1 MFHKRLLKEF
11 SDNRKYVAGM
21 VIMQWA
27 ALLANVALMYVLAAY
42 VGRISGIVKGES
54 LTTSPSDGVL
64 LIVFA
69 AALFVRIAAT
79 SAANRMS
86 YLASTQVKRRLRD
99 RIYEKMMEFGAAYR
113 EAVATSEAVQ
123 IATEGVDQLEIYF
136 GKYVPQFFYSMLAP
150 LTLFVIVGT
159 MSIKVAAVLLL
170 CVPLIP
176 VSIVAVQKFA
186 KKLLAKYWGTYTEL
200 GDSFL
205 ENLQGLTTLKIYQA
219 DEWKQQEMNK
229 EAENFRKITMKVLT
243 MQLNSVSVMDLIAYG
258 GAALGSIVAILGFQN
273 GSLSLFQVICI
284 VLLSSEFFIPLR
296 LLGSFF
302 HIAMNGIAASD
313 KVFRI
318 LDKPQKQAEQKQWKA
333 ETVDIQLRDL
343 SFSYDEQRTILKHV
357 YMQLKPGQF
366 TAIVGE
372 SGSGKSTIAKL
383 IAGIVKDYHGQ
394 LLIADTQRRD
404 IDDDAFYQS
413 FLYVSHQP
421 FIFKGSVRENLAIA
435 KDSLSEEAMLEALRK
450 VALLDFVMEQ
460 GGLDME
466 LQEQGNNLSGGQKQ
480 RLSIARALLAQ
491 RDVYIFDEA
500 ASNIDAESEDAI
512 VSVIHKLAETKTV
525 IMITHRLKS
534 IKGCDQI
541 YVIEQGTCQE
551 HGRHEELLR
560 LRGTYARMYEKQ
572 QELEAMEGAEQ
583 YA

>member
-1 MFHKRLLKEF
+1 MTENNIYPIFDRMLSRQDKEELLK
-11 SDNRKYVAGM
+11 
-21 VIMQWA
+21 QH
-27 ALLANVALMYVLAAY
+27 
-42 VGRISGIVKGES
+42 
-54 LTTSPSDGVL
+54 
-64 LIVFA
+64 
-69 AALFVRIAAT
+69 
-79 SAANRMS
+79 
-86 YLASTQVKRRLRD
+86 
-99 RIYEKMMEFGAAYR
+99 
-113 EAVATSEAVQ
+113 
-123 IATEGVDQLEIYF
+123 
-136 GKYVPQFFYSMLAP
+136 
-150 LTLFVIVGT
+150 
-159 MSIKVAAVLLL
+159 
-170 CVPLIP
+170 
-176 VSIVAVQKFA
+176 
-186 KKLLAKYWGTYTEL
+186 
-200 GDSFL
+200 
-205 ENLQGLTTLKIYQA
+205 
-219 DEWKQQEMNK
+219 
-229 EAENFRKITMKVLT
+229 
-243 MQLNSVSVMDLIAYG
+243 SVMI
-258 GAALGSIVAILGFQN
+258 
-273 GSLSLFQVICI
+273 
-284 VLLSSEFFIPLR
+284 
-296 LLGSFF
+296 
-302 HIAMNGIAASD
+302 
-313 KVFRI
+313 
-318 LDKPQKQAEQKQWKA
+318 W
-333 ETVDIQLRDL
+333 
-343 SFSYDEQRTILKHV
+343 
-357 YMQLKPGQF
+357 F
-366 TAIVGE
+366 TGL

-383 IAGIVKDYHGQ
+383 IAGIIKDYHGQ

>member
-1 MFHKRLLKEF
+1 MIDKRLLKEMPET
-11 SDNRKYVAGM
+11 KPYIIKQVG
-21 VIMQWA
+21 MQWISLLSNIVFV
-27 ALLANVALMYVLAAY
+27 ALLANVLSLIYNKT
-42 VGRISGIVKGES
+42 IVTQDLLLS
-54 LTTSPSDGVL
+54 VAGVIL
-64 LIVFA
+64 CIA
-69 AALFVRIAAT
+69 VRAVCT
-79 SAANRMS
+79 RK
-86 YLASTQVKRRLRD
+86 ASIYSHEASCHVREHLRLRLFAKLLEMKNS
-99 RIYEKMMEFGAAYR
+99 YTKSAP
-113 EAVATSEAVQ
+113 TSELVQ
-123 IATEGVDQLEIYF
+123 LSVEGIDQLEIYF
-136 GKYVPQFFYSMLAP
+136 GRYLPQFFYSMLAP
-150 LTLFVIVGT
+150 VTLFLILVWMDVK
-159 MSIKVAAVLLL
+159 SALVLLI

-176 VSIVAVQKFA
+176 LSIVAVQKFA
-186 KKLLAKYWGTYTEL
+186 KKLLSKYWTSYTTL

-258 GAALGSIVAILGFQN
+258 GAALGSIVAILGFQS

-313 KVFRI
+313 KIFHI
-318 LDKPQKQAEQKQWKA
+318 LDKPVKQAENKQWEQGA
-333 ETVDIQLRDL
+333 VDIQLSDL
-343 SFSYDEQRTILKHV
+343 SFSYDEERSILKNV
-357 YMQLKPGQF
+357 NMQLKPGQF
-366 TAIVGE
+366 SAIVGE

-383 IAGIVKDYHGQ
+383 IAGIVKDYQGQ
-394 LLIADTQRRD
+394 LLIQGMQRSD
-404 IDDDAFYQS
+404 IDDDAFYHS

-421 FIFKGSVRENLAIA
+421 FIFKGSVRENLMIA
-435 KDSLSEEAMLEALRK
+435 KENICEDDMLEALRK
-450 VALLDFVMEQ
+450 VALYDFIMEQ

-466 LQEQGNNLSGGQKQ
+466 LLEQGNNLSGGQKQ

-512 VSVIHKLAETKTV
+512 VSVIHQLAETKTV

-534 IKGCDQI
+534 IRSCDQI
-541 YVIEQGTCQE
+541 YVIEDGSCRE
-551 HGRHEELLR
+551 HGNHETLMQNKGIYAEL
-560 LRGTYARMYEKQ
+560 YEKQ
-572 QELEAMEGAEQ
+572 QELEVMEGGVHHG
-583 YA
+583 

>member
-1 MFHKRLLKEF
+1 MIDKRLLKEMPEA
-11 SDNRKYVAGM
+11 KPYILKQVG
-21 VIMQWA
+21 MQWLSLLCNIVFVI
-27 ALLANVALMYVLAAY
+27 LLANVLSHIFNKTIEP
-42 VGRISGIVKGES
+42 RILL
-54 LTTSPSDGVL
+54 LTACGVL
-64 LIVFA
+64 LCIAVRAICVQKTSIFSHEASCHVREHLRMRLFA
-69 AALFVRIAAT
+69 KLLEMKNDYT
-79 SAANRMS
+79 KSA
-86 YLASTQVKRRLRD
+86 V
-99 RIYEKMMEFGAAYR
+99 
-113 EAVATSEAVQ
+113 TSELVQ
-123 IATEGVDQLEIYF
+123 LSVEGIDQLEIYF
-136 GKYVPQFFYSMLAP
+136 GRYLPQFFYSMLAP
-150 LTLFVIVGT
+150 ITLFLILVWMDVR
-159 MSIKVAAVLLL
+159 SALVLLL

-176 VSIVAVQKFA
+176 LSIIAVQKFA
-186 KKLLAKYWGTYTEL
+186 KKLLSKYWSSYTTL

-273 GSLSLFQVICI
+273 GNLSLFQVICI

-302 HIAMNGIAASD
+302 HIAMNGIAASY
-313 KVFRI
+313 KIFRI
-318 LDKPQKQAEQKQWKA
+318 LDQPLNHAEGMQWEAK
-333 ETVDIQLRDL
+333 TGDIQLRDL
-343 SFSYDEQRTILKHV
+343 SFSYDEQRVILKHV
-357 YMQLKPGQF
+357 YMQLRPGQF

-394 LLIADTQRRD
+394 LLIAGTQRRD

-435 KDSLSEEAMLEALRK
+435 KASLSEADMLEALRK
-450 VALLDFVMEQ
+450 VELLDFVMEQ

-500 ASNIDAESEDAI
+500 ASNIDAKSEDAI
-512 VSVIHKLAETKTV
+512 ISIIHKLAETKTV

-534 IKGCDQI
+534 IINCDQI

-551 HGRHEELLR
+551 HGRHEELLH
-560 LRGTYARMYEKQ
+560 LQGAYAKMYEKQ
-572 QELEAMEGAEQ
+572 QELEAMEGDIL
-583 YA
+583 YG

>member
-1 MFHKRLLKEF
+1 MIDKRLLKEMPEA
-11 SDNRKYVAGM
+11 KPYILKQVG
-21 VIMQWA
+21 MQWLSLLCNIVFVI
-27 ALLANVALMYVLAAY
+27 LLANVLSHIFNKTIEP
-42 VGRISGIVKGES
+42 RILL
-54 LTTSPSDGVL
+54 LTACGVL
-64 LIVFA
+64 LCIAVRAICVQKTSIFSHEASCHVREHLRMRLFA
-69 AALFVRIAAT
+69 KLLEMKNDYT
-79 SAANRMS
+79 KSA
-86 YLASTQVKRRLRD
+86 V
-99 RIYEKMMEFGAAYR
+99 
-113 EAVATSEAVQ
+113 TSELVQ
-123 IATEGVDQLEIYF
+123 LSVEGIDQLEIYF
-136 GKYVPQFFYSMLAP
+136 GRYLPQFFYSMLAP
-150 LTLFVIVGT
+150 ITLFLILVWMDVR
-159 MSIKVAAVLLL
+159 SALVLLL

-176 VSIVAVQKFA
+176 LSIIAVQKFA
-186 KKLLAKYWGTYTEL
+186 KKLLSKYWSSYTTL

-273 GSLSLFQVICI
+273 GNLSLFQVICI

-313 KVFRI
+313 KIFRI
-318 LDKPQKQAEQKQWKA
+318 LDQPLNHAEGMQREAK
-333 ETVDIQLRDL
+333 TGDIQLRDL
-343 SFSYDEQRTILKHV
+343 SFSYDEQRVILKHV
-357 YMQLKPGQF
+357 YMQLRPGQF

-394 LLIADTQRRD
+394 LLIAGTQRRD

-435 KDSLSEEAMLEALRK
+435 KASLSEADMLEALRK
-450 VALLDFVMEQ
+450 VELLDFVMEQ
-460 GGLDME
+460 GGLDMD

-500 ASNIDAESEDAI
+500 ASNIDAKSEDAI
-512 VSVIHKLAETKTV
+512 ISIIHKLAETKTV

-534 IKGCDQI
+534 IINCDQI

-551 HGRHEELLR
+551 HGRHEELLH
-560 LRGTYARMYEKQ
+560 LQGAYAKMYEKQ
-572 QELEAMEGAEQ
+572 QELEAMEGDIQ
-583 YA
+583 YG

>member
-1 MFHKRLLKEF
+1 MIDKRLLKEMPEA
-11 SDNRKYVAGM
+11 KPYILKQVG
-21 VIMQWA
+21 MQWLSLLCNIVFVI
-27 ALLANVALMYVLAAY
+27 LLANVLSHIFNKTIEP
-42 VGRISGIVKGES
+42 RILL
-54 LTTSPSDGVL
+54 LTACGVL
-64 LIVFA
+64 LCIAVRAICVQKTSIFSHEASCHVREHLRMRLFA
-69 AALFVRIAAT
+69 KLLEMKNDYT
-79 SAANRMS
+79 KSA
-86 YLASTQVKRRLRD
+86 V
-99 RIYEKMMEFGAAYR
+99 
-113 EAVATSEAVQ
+113 TSELVQ
-123 IATEGVDQLEIYF
+123 LSVEGIDQLEIYF
-136 GKYVPQFFYSMLAP
+136 GRYLPQFFYSMLAP
-150 LTLFVIVGT
+150 ITLFLILVWMDVR
-159 MSIKVAAVLLL
+159 SALVLLL

-176 VSIVAVQKFA
+176 LSIIAVQKFA
-186 KKLLAKYWGTYTEL
+186 KKLLSKYWSSYTTL

-273 GSLSLFQVICI
+273 GNLSLFQVICI

-313 KVFRI
+313 KIFRI
-318 LDKPQKQAEQKQWKA
+318 LDQPLNHAEGMQWEAK
-333 ETVDIQLRDL
+333 TGDIQLRDL
-343 SFSYDEQRTILKHV
+343 SFSYDEQRVILKHV
-357 YMQLKPGQF
+357 YMQLRPGQF

-394 LLIADTQRRD
+394 LLIAGTQRRD

-435 KDSLSEEAMLEALRK
+435 KASLSEADMLEALRK
-450 VALLDFVMEQ
+450 VELLDFVMEQ

-500 ASNIDAESEDAI
+500 ASNIDAKSEDAI
-512 VSVIHKLAETKTV
+512 ISIIHKLAETKTV

-534 IKGCDQI
+534 IINCDQI

-560 LRGTYARMYEKQ
+560 LQGAYAKMYEKQ
-572 QELEAMEGAEQ
+572 QELEAMEGDIQ
-583 YA
+583 YG

>member
-1 MFHKRLLKEF
+1 MIDKRLLKEMPET
-11 SDNRKYVAGM
+11 KPYIIKQVG
-21 VIMQWA
+21 MQWIS
-27 ALLANVALMYVLAAY
+27 LLCNIVFVALMAYVLDGVY
-42 VGRISGIVKGES
+42 KKTVTVQDLF
-54 LTTSPSDGVL
+54 LTTGGVIICIAVRAICVRKASIYSHEASCHVREHLRMRLFTKL
-64 LIVFA
+64 LEMK
-69 AALFVRIAAT
+69 
-79 SAANRMS
+79 NS
-86 YLASTQVKRRLRD
+86 YTKCAP
-99 RIYEKMMEFGAAYR
+99 
-113 EAVATSEAVQ
+113 TSELIQLSV
-123 IATEGVDQLEIYF
+123 EGIDQLEIYF
-136 GKYVPQFFYSMLAP
+136 GRYLPQFFYSMLAP
-150 LTLFVIVGT
+150 VSLFLILVWMDVKSAVVLIV
-159 MSIKVAAVLLL
+159 

-176 VSIVAVQKFA
+176 MSIIAVQKFA
-186 KKLLAKYWGTYTEL
+186 KRLLSKYWSSYTTL

-258 GAALGSIVAILGFQN
+258 GAALGSIVAIISFQQ

-313 KVFRI
+313 KIFRI
-318 LDKPQKQAEQKQWKA
+318 LDQPVERVDKKQWKHDA
-333 ETVDIQLRDL
+333 MHIQLRDV
-343 SFSYDEQRTILKHV
+343 SFSYDDERSILHHI

-383 IAGIVKDYHGQ
+383 IAGLEKNYHGQ
-394 LLIADTQRRD
+394 LLIDGMQRNE

-421 FIFKGSVRENLAIA
+421 FIFKGSVRENLSIA
-435 KDSLSEEAMLEALRK
+435 SENVTEADMIAALQK
-450 VALLDFVMEQ
+450 VQLYAFIVEQ

-466 LQEQGNNLSGGQKQ
+466 LMEQGNNLSGGQKQ
-480 RLSIARALLAQ
+480 RLSIARALLAN

-500 ASNIDAESEDAI
+500 ASNIDADSEDAI

-525 IMITHRLKS
+525 LMITHRLKS
-534 IKGCDQI
+534 IADCDQI
-541 YVIEQGTCQE
+541 YVLDKGMCRE
-551 HGRHEELLR
+551 HGTHEALLKMK
-560 LRGTYARMYEKQ
+560 GIYTRMYEKQ
-572 QELEAMEGAEQ
+572 QEQEAMEGGVNHG
-583 YA
+583 

>member
-1 MFHKRLLKEF
+1 MPETKPYIMKQ
-11 SDNRKYVAGM
+11 VA
-21 VIMQWA
+21 MQWFSLLCNIVFV
-27 ALLANVALMYVLAAY
+27 ALLANVLSHIFYKTVNEQLLL
-42 VGRISGIVKGES
+42 
-54 LTTSPSDGVL
+54 LTTCGVILCIALRAVCVRKASLYSHEASCHVREQLRMRLFKKL
-64 LIVFA
+64 LEMKSGY
-69 AALFVRIAAT
+69 T
-79 SAANRMS
+79 ESAP
-86 YLASTQVKRRLRD
+86 
-99 RIYEKMMEFGAAYR
+99 
-113 EAVATSEAVQ
+113 TSELVQ
-123 IATEGVDQLEIYF
+123 LSVEGIDQLEIYF
-136 GKYVPQFFYSMLAP
+136 GRYLPQFFYSMLAP
-150 LTLFVIVGT
+150 VTLFLILVWMDVK
-159 MSIKVAAVLLL
+159 SALVLLL

-176 VSIVAVQKFA
+176 MSIIAVQKFA
-186 KKLLAKYWGTYTEL
+186 KKLLSKYWSSYTTL

-219 DEWKQQEMNK
+219 DEWKQQEMNR

-313 KVFRI
+313 KIFRI

-372 SGSGKSTIAKL
+372 SGSGKSTIARL
-383 IAGIVKDYHGQ
+383 IAGIIKDYHGQ

-404 IDDDAFYQS
+404 IDDAFYQS

-480 RLSIARALLAQ
+480 RLCIARALLKKPRILILDDSTSAVDTATEAKIRESFTGTLKETTKLIIAQ
-491 RDVYIFDEA
+491 RITSVMEA
-500 ASNIDAESEDAI
+500 
-512 VSVIHKLAETKTV
+512 
-525 IMITHRLKS
+525 
-534 IKGCDQI
+534 DQI
-541 YVIEQGTCQE
+541 VVMDEGKIVGL
-551 HGRHEELLR
+551 GRHQELLADCSA
-560 LRGTYARMYEKQ
+560 Y
-572 QELEAMEGAEQ
+572 QEIYYSQMERQVGAS
-583 YA
+583 

>member
-1 MFHKRLLKEF
+1 MIDKRLLKEMPEA
-11 SDNRKYVAGM
+11 KPYILKQVG
-21 VIMQWA
+21 MQWLSLLCNIVFVI
-27 ALLANVALMYVLAAY
+27 LLANVLSHIFNKTIEP
-42 VGRISGIVKGES
+42 RILL
-54 LTTSPSDGVL
+54 LTACGVL
-64 LIVFA
+64 LCIAVRAICVQKTSIFSHEASCHVREHLRMRLFA
-69 AALFVRIAAT
+69 KLLEMKNDYT
-79 SAANRMS
+79 KSA
-86 YLASTQVKRRLRD
+86 V
-99 RIYEKMMEFGAAYR
+99 
-113 EAVATSEAVQ
+113 TSELVQ
-123 IATEGVDQLEIYF
+123 LSVEGIDQLEIYF
-136 GKYVPQFFYSMLAP
+136 GRYLPQFFYSMLAP
-150 LTLFVIVGT
+150 ITLFLILVWMDVR
-159 MSIKVAAVLLL
+159 SALVLLL

-176 VSIVAVQKFA
+176 LSIIAVQKFA
-186 KKLLAKYWGTYTEL
+186 KKLLSKYWSSYTTL

-273 GSLSLFQVICI
+273 GDLSLFQVICI

-313 KVFRI
+313 KIFRI
-318 LDKPQKQAEQKQWKA
+318 LDQPLNHVEGMQWEAK
-333 ETVDIQLRDL
+333 TGDIQLRDL
-343 SFSYDEQRTILKHV
+343 SFSYDEQRVILKHV
-357 YMQLKPGQF
+357 YMQLRPGQF

-394 LLIADTQRRD
+394 LLIAGTQRRD

-435 KDSLSEEAMLEALRK
+435 KASLSEADMLEALRK
-450 VALLDFVMEQ
+450 VELLDFVMEQ

-500 ASNIDAESEDAI
+500 ASNIDAKSEDAI
-512 VSVIHKLAETKTV
+512 ISIIHKLAETKTV

-534 IKGCDQI
+534 IINCDQI

-560 LRGTYARMYEKQ
+560 LQGAYAKMYEKQ
-572 QELEAMEGAEQ
+572 QELEAMEGDIQ
-583 YA
+583 YG

>member
-1 MFHKRLLKEF
+1 MIDKRLLKEMPEA
-11 SDNRKYVAGM
+11 KPYILKQVG
-21 VIMQWA
+21 MQWLSLLCNIVFVI
-27 ALLANVALMYVLAAY
+27 LLANVLSHIFNKTIEPRILLLAACG
-42 VGRISGIVKGES
+42 VFLCIAVRAICVQK
-54 LTTSPSDGVL
+54 TSIFSHKASCHVREHLRMRLFAKL
-64 LIVFA
+64 LEMKNDY
-69 AALFVRIAAT
+69 T
-79 SAANRMS
+79 KSA
-86 YLASTQVKRRLRD
+86 V
-99 RIYEKMMEFGAAYR
+99 
-113 EAVATSEAVQ
+113 TSELVQ
-123 IATEGVDQLEIYF
+123 LSVEGIDQLEIYF
-136 GKYVPQFFYSMLAP
+136 GRYLPQFFYSMLAP
-150 LTLFVIVGT
+150 ITLFLILVWMDVR
-159 MSIKVAAVLLL
+159 SALVLLL

-176 VSIVAVQKFA
+176 LSIIAVQKFA
-186 KKLLAKYWGTYTEL
+186 KKLLSKYWNSYTTL

-273 GSLSLFQVICI
+273 GNLSLFQVICI

-313 KVFRI
+313 KIFRI
-318 LDKPQKQAEQKQWKA
+318 LDQPLNHVEGMQWEAK
-333 ETVDIQLRDL
+333 TGDIQLRDL
-343 SFSYDEQRTILKHV
+343 SFSYDEQRVILKHV
-357 YMQLKPGQF
+357 YMQLRPGQF

-394 LLIADTQRRD
+394 LLIAGTQRRD

-435 KDSLSEEAMLEALRK
+435 KASLSEADMLEALRK
-450 VALLDFVMEQ
+450 VELLDFVMEQ

-500 ASNIDAESEDAI
+500 ASNIDAKSEDAI
-512 VSVIHKLAETKTV
+512 ISIIHKLAETKTV

-534 IKGCDQI
+534 IINCDQI

-551 HGRHEELLR
+551 HGRHEELLH
-560 LRGTYARMYEKQ
+560 LQGAYAKMYEKQ
-572 QELEAMEGAEQ
+572 QELEAMEGDIQ
-583 YA
+583 YG

>member
-1 MFHKRLLKEF
+1 MIDKRLLKEMPET
-11 SDNRKYVAGM
+11 KPYIIKQVG
-21 VIMQWA
+21 MQWISLLSNIVFV
-27 ALLANVALMYVLAAY
+27 ALLANVLSLIYNKT
-42 VGRISGIVKGES
+42 IVTQDLLLS
-54 LTTSPSDGVL
+54 VAGVIL
-64 LIVFA
+64 CIA
-69 AALFVRIAAT
+69 VRAVCT
-79 SAANRMS
+79 RK
-86 YLASTQVKRRLRD
+86 ASIYSHEASCHVREHLRLRLFAKLLEMKNS
-99 RIYEKMMEFGAAYR
+99 YTKSAP
-113 EAVATSEAVQ
+113 TSELVQ
-123 IATEGVDQLEIYF
+123 LSVEGIDQLEIYF
-136 GKYVPQFFYSMLAP
+136 GRYLPQFFYSMLAP
-150 LTLFVIVGT
+150 VTLFLILVWMDVK
-159 MSIKVAAVLLL
+159 SALVLLI

-176 VSIVAVQKFA
+176 LSIVAVQKFA
-186 KKLLAKYWGTYTEL
+186 KKLLSKYWTSYTTL

-258 GAALGSIVAILGFQN
+258 GAALGSIVAILGFQS

-313 KVFRI
+313 KIFRI
-318 LDKPQKQAEQKQWKA
+318 LDKPVKQAENKQWEQGA
-333 ETVDIQLRDL
+333 VDIQLSDL
-343 SFSYDEQRTILKHV
+343 SFSYDAERSILKNV
-357 YMQLKPGQF
+357 NMQLKPGQF
-366 TAIVGE
+366 SAIVGE

-383 IAGIVKDYHGQ
+383 IAGIVKDYQGQ
-394 LLIADTQRRD
+394 LLIQGMQRSD
-404 IDDDAFYQS
+404 IDDDAFYHS

-421 FIFKGSVRENLAIA
+421 FIFKGSVRENLMIA
-435 KDSLSEEAMLEALRK
+435 KENICEDDMLEALRK
-450 VALLDFVMEQ
+450 VALYDFIMEQ

-466 LQEQGNNLSGGQKQ
+466 LLEQGNNLSGGQKQ

-512 VSVIHKLAETKTV
+512 VSVIHQLAETKTV

-534 IKGCDQI
+534 IQSCDQI
-541 YVIEQGTCQE
+541 YVIEDGSCRE
-551 HGRHEELLR
+551 HGNHETLMQNKGIYAEL
-560 LRGTYARMYEKQ
+560 YEKQ
-572 QELEAMEGAEQ
+572 QELEVMEGGVHHG
-583 YA
+583 

>member
-1 MFHKRLLKEF
+1 MIDKRLLKEMPET
-11 SDNRKYVAGM
+11 KPYILKQVG
-21 VIMQWA
+21 MQWVSLLCNIIFVT
-27 ALLANVALMYVLAAY
+27 LLANVLSHIFSKTIEP
-42 VGRISGIVKGES
+42 RILL
-54 LTTSPSDGVL
+54 LTACGVL
-64 LIVFA
+64 LCIAVRAICVQKTSIFSHEASCHVREHLRMRLFA
-69 AALFVRIAAT
+69 KLLEMKNDYT
-79 SAANRMS
+79 KSA
-86 YLASTQVKRRLRD
+86 V
-99 RIYEKMMEFGAAYR
+99 
-113 EAVATSEAVQ
+113 TSELVQ
-123 IATEGVDQLEIYF
+123 LSVEGIDQLEIYF
-136 GKYVPQFFYSMLAP
+136 GRYLPQFFYSMLAP
-150 LTLFVIVGT
+150 LTLFLILVWMDVR
-159 MSIKVAAVLLL
+159 SALVLLL

-176 VSIVAVQKFA
+176 LSIIAVQKFA
-186 KKLLAKYWGTYTEL
+186 KKLLSKYWSSYTTL

-219 DEWKQQEMNK
+219 DGWKQQEMNK

-273 GSLSLFQVICI
+273 GNLSLFQVICI

-313 KVFRI
+313 KIFRI
-318 LDKPQKQAEQKQWKA
+318 LDQPLNHTEDTMRKTK
-333 ETVDIQLRDL
+333 TGDIQLRDL
-343 SFSYDEQRTILKHV
+343 SFSYDEQRVILKHV
-357 YMQLKPGQF
+357 YMQLRPGQF

-372 SGSGKSTIAKL
+372 SGCGKSTIAKL
-383 IAGIVKDYHGQ
+383 IAGIVKGYHGQ
-394 LLIADTQRRD
+394 LLIAGTQRRD

-435 KDSLSEEAMLEALRK
+435 KPSLCESDMLEALRK
-450 VALLDFVMEQ
+450 VELLDFVMEQ
-460 GGLDME
+460 GGLNME

-500 ASNIDAESEDAI
+500 ASNIDAKSEDAI
-512 VSVIHKLAETKTV
+512 ISLIHKLAETKTV

-534 IKGCDQI
+534 IINCDQI
-541 YVIEQGTCQE
+541 YVMEQGTCQE
-551 HGRHEELLR
+551 HGRHEELLH
-560 LRGTYARMYEKQ
+560 LQGTYAKMYEKQ
-572 QELEAMEGAEQ
+572 QELEAMEGDVQ
-583 YA
+583 YG

>member
-1 MFHKRLLKEF
+1 MIDKRLLKEMPET
-11 SDNRKYVAGM
+11 KPYILKQVG
-21 VIMQWA
+21 MQWVSLLCNIIFVT
-27 ALLANVALMYVLAAY
+27 LLANVLSHIFSKTIEP
-42 VGRISGIVKGES
+42 RILL
-54 LTTSPSDGVL
+54 LTACGVL
-64 LIVFA
+64 LCIAVRAICVQKTSIFSHEASCHVREHLRMRLFA
-69 AALFVRIAAT
+69 KLLEMKNDYT
-79 SAANRMS
+79 KSA
-86 YLASTQVKRRLRD
+86 V
-99 RIYEKMMEFGAAYR
+99 
-113 EAVATSEAVQ
+113 TSELVQ
-123 IATEGVDQLEIYF
+123 LSVEGIDQLEIYF
-136 GKYVPQFFYSMLAP
+136 GRYLSQFFYSMLAP
-150 LTLFVIVGT
+150 LTLFLILVWMDVR
-159 MSIKVAAVLLL
+159 SALVLLL

-176 VSIVAVQKFA
+176 LSIIAVQKFA
-186 KKLLAKYWGTYTEL
+186 KKLLSKYWSSYTTL

-219 DEWKQQEMNK
+219 DGWKQQEMNK

-273 GSLSLFQVICI
+273 GNLSLFQVICI

-313 KVFRI
+313 KIFRI
-318 LDKPQKQAEQKQWKA
+318 LDQPLNHTEDTMRKTK
-333 ETVDIQLRDL
+333 TGDIQLRDL
-343 SFSYDEQRTILKHV
+343 SFSYDEQRVILKHV
-357 YMQLKPGQF
+357 YMQLRPGQF

-383 IAGIVKDYHGQ
+383 IAGIVKGYHGQ
-394 LLIADTQRRD
+394 LLIAGTQRRD

-421 FIFKGSVRENLAIA
+421 FVFKGSVRENLAIA
-435 KDSLSEEAMLEALRK
+435 KPSLRESDMLEALRK
-450 VALLDFVMEQ
+450 VELLDFVMEQ

-500 ASNIDAESEDAI
+500 ASNIDAKSEDAI
-512 VSVIHKLAETKTV
+512 ISLIHKLAETKTV

-534 IKGCDQI
+534 IINCDQI
-541 YVIEQGTCQE
+541 YVMEQGTCQE
-551 HGRHEELLR
+551 HGRHEELLH
-560 LRGTYARMYEKQ
+560 LQGTYAKMYEKQ
-572 QELEAMEGAEQ
+572 QELEAMEGDVQ
-583 YA
+583 YG

>member
-1 MFHKRLLKEF
+1 MIDKRLLKEMPEA
-11 SDNRKYVAGM
+11 KPYILKQVG
-21 VIMQWA
+21 MQWLSLLCNIVFVI
-27 ALLANVALMYVLAAY
+27 LLANVLSHIFNKTIEP
-42 VGRISGIVKGES
+42 RILL
-54 LTTSPSDGVL
+54 LTACGVL
-64 LIVFA
+64 LCIAVRAICVQKTSIFSHEASCHVREHLRMWLFA
-69 AALFVRIAAT
+69 KLLEMKNDYT
-79 SAANRMS
+79 KSA
-86 YLASTQVKRRLRD
+86 V
-99 RIYEKMMEFGAAYR
+99 
-113 EAVATSEAVQ
+113 TSELVQ
-123 IATEGVDQLEIYF
+123 LSVEGIDQLEIYF
-136 GKYVPQFFYSMLAP
+136 GRYLPQFFYSMLAP
-150 LTLFVIVGT
+150 ITLFLILVWMDVR
-159 MSIKVAAVLLL
+159 SALVLLL

-176 VSIVAVQKFA
+176 LSIIAVQKFA
-186 KKLLAKYWGTYTEL
+186 KKLLSKYWSSYTTL

-273 GSLSLFQVICI
+273 GNLSLFQVICI

-302 HIAMNGIAASD
+302 HIAMNGIAASY
-313 KVFRI
+313 KIFRI
-318 LDKPQKQAEQKQWKA
+318 LDQPLNHAEGMQWEAK
-333 ETVDIQLRDL
+333 TGDIQLRDL
-343 SFSYDEQRTILKHV
+343 SFSYDEQRVILKHV
-357 YMQLKPGQF
+357 YMQLRPGQF

-394 LLIADTQRRD
+394 LLIAGTQRRD

-435 KDSLSEEAMLEALRK
+435 KASLSEADMLEALRK
-450 VALLDFVMEQ
+450 VELLDFVMEQ

-500 ASNIDAESEDAI
+500 ASNIDAKSEDAI
-512 VSVIHKLAETKTV
+512 ISIIHKLAETKTV

-534 IKGCDQI
+534 IINCDQI

-551 HGRHEELLR
+551 HGRHEELLH
-560 LRGTYARMYEKQ
+560 LQGAYAKMYEKQ
-572 QELEAMEGAEQ
+572 QELEAMEGDIL
-583 YA
+583 YG